1 LVETA
6 RTFTALSEEFVELYF
21 KHEPVAATLAGVH
34 DYDHLLPNH
43 SPEGWLARIAWLRD
57 LDQRLVVGVD
67 VAGLSIEQ
75 RVDCGLLRARLAA
88 MRADCEDLRVQT
100 RNPVIYPQTALDGLF
115 LLWTRRSLPAAERN
129 DALLARMIAV
139 PDYLKAARANL
150 TQVPDVYFG
159 VADEVNRSGPGFVD
173 QVARSLIESFPA
185 ERERIEHASGRAR
198 IGFAQYQ
205 DFLDRELES
214 KVGGS
219 FAIGERWMNYKLE
232 REHLLGMD
240 CAALTALGEEQVAR
254 TRARLEEEAKRI
266 DPARTWQELI
276 GDART
281 RHPEPL
287 KLKEAY
293 QAETDRARRFVIEKR
308 VAPVA
313 AGERLE
319 VIDTPVFE
327 RAVIP
332 YAAYLPPGPFDEDQ
346 TGFFYVTPV
355 DATRRKE
362 EQQQQ
367 LEGHNYAGLALTTAH
382 EAYPGHH
389 LQLCHANR
397 TGSRLRRLAD
407 SPFFA
412 EGWAL
417 YCEELMHELGFYVDP
432 LTRLYQLKD
441 LLWRACRVVL
451 DVGLHTGKFT
461 YMQAVDYLRET
472 AMVERVNALAEIK
485 RYTLTPTQPM
495 SYLVG
500 KLEIVKLRAEAE
512 GQLGSRFNLHDF
524 HAALLAR
531 GTVPPALVREE
542 LAAALV

>member
-1 LVETA
+1 
-6 RTFTALSEEFVELYF
+6 
-21 KHEPVAATLAGVH
+21 
-34 DYDHLLPNH
+34 
-43 SPEGWLARIAWLRD
+43 
-57 LDQRLVVGVD
+57 
-67 VAGLSIEQ
+67 
-75 RVDCGLLRARLAA
+75 

-100 RNPVIYPQTALDGLF
+100 HNPVLYPQTALDGIF
-115 LLWTRRSLPAAERN
+115 LLWTRRSLPAVERK

-139 PDYLKAARANL
+139 PDYLKSVRTNL

-173 QVARSLIESFPA
+173 QVARSLIECFPA
-185 ERERIEHASGRAR
+185 ERERIEHAAGRAR

-214 KVGGS
+214 KIGGS

-232 REHLLGMD
+232 REHLLGMN
-240 CAALTALGEEQVAR
+240 CAALTALGEEQVAK
-254 TRARLEEEAKRI
+254 TRALLEEEAKRI
-266 DPARTWQELI
+266 DPGRTWQELI

-281 RHPEPL
+281 RHPEPG

-293 QAETDRARRFVIEKR
+293 QSETDRARRFVIEKR
-308 VAPVA
+308 VAPLS
-313 AGERLE
+313 AGEKLE

-355 DATRRKE
+355 DAMRRKE

-367 LEGHNYAGLALTTAH
+367 LEGHNYAGLALTTVH

-417 YCEELMHELGFYVDP
+417 YCEELMHERGFYVDP

-451 DVGLHTGKFT
+451 DVGLHTGRFT

-472 AMVERVNALAEIK
+472 AMVERVNALAEVK

-512 GQLGSRFNLHDF
+512 QRLGSRFDLHDF
-524 HAALLAR
+524 HAALLER

-542 LAAALV
+542 LAAVLV